1 MFQDEA
7 RFGRINIPQ
16 RCWAPKGIRPVV
28 GAQIVREYT
37 HVYAAV
43 SPLDGTLDSL
53 ILPEVTTE
61 MFSLF
66 LDEVAKRYCR
76 ELIVM
81 FLDKAGWHTAKALT
95 IPENVRLCYLPP
107 YSPELNPAEHLWDE
121 IREKWFP
128 NLVFHHM
135 DGVEDALMKALIALE
150 DDPDKVRGL
159 TGFDWI
165 INAILIAT

>member
-1 MFQDEA
+1 
-7 RFGRINIPQ
+7 
-16 RCWAPKGIRPVV
+16 
-28 GAQIVREYT
+28 
-37 HVYAAV
+37 
-43 SPLDGTLDSL
+43 
-53 ILPEVTTE
+53 

-66 LDEVAKRYCR
+66 LDEVAKTHCR

-135 DGVEDALMKALIALE
+135 DGVEDALMEALIALE
-150 DDPDKVRGL
+150 DDPDS
-159 TGFDWI
+159 
-165 INAILIAT
+165 

>member
-1 MFQDEA
+1 
-7 RFGRINIPQ
+7 
-16 RCWAPKGIRPVV
+16 
-28 GAQIVREYT
+28 
-37 HVYAAV
+37 
-43 SPLDGTLDSL
+43 
-53 ILPEVTTE
+53 

-66 LDEVAKRYCR
+66 LDEVAKRHCR

-135 DGVEDALMKALIALE
+135 DGVEDALMDALIALE
-150 DDPDKVRGL
+150 DDPDRVQSL